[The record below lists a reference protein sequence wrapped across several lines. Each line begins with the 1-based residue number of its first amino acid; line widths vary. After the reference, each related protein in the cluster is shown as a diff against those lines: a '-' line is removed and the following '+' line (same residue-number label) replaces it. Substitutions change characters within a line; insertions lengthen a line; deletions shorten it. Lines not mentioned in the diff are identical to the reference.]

1 MDLLSRK
8 GKVPFTNFESESARN
23 MSELKVLEG
32 LDPTEKEKLLQA
44 PVLVSLLAA
53 VEDGTIKEKEKRDA
67 IKLSH
72 LRPFTSPDMLHPYYE
87 AVEERFEDDL
97 DKILKELPPG
107 PEEKKKELNQAV
119 QEIEPIVQKIGDQ
132 DFADELRRSLKSYG
146 DHVMR
151 SDQSVVEYFVLPL
164 AIASFEKQGGE

>member
-1 MDLLSRK
+1 M
-8 GKVPFTNFESESARN
+8 A
-23 MSELKVLEG
+23 ELKA
-32 LDPTEKEKLLQA
+32 LDDLGPDEKEKLLQA

-72 LRPFTSPDMLHPYYE
+72 LRPFTSPEMLHPYYE

-97 DKILKELPPG
+97 EKILKQLPPG

-119 QEIEPIVQKIGDQ
+119 QEIDPIIQKIGDP